1 MYNNLKF
8 ISGRKIFPII
18 EHNNLLTKCTN
29 FGLNNLIS
37 NCKIVNNTP
46 IRYFSTYISKNP
58 TLKDDFAQSYLI
70 TREVP
75 EYTGSTDELN
85 KSLVNKLEDL
95 SKDLVIK
102 LDSIPFE
109 LNYTDLSYNVV
120 SVPNN
125 YPYHSHSTE
134 GSISLQITN
143 NELWTESQRENRIY
157 GIEKNIL
164 YRKIKPST
172 MLLSDRYIPERYKH
186 RYKRGEE
193 DIDQGYAT
201 NLFEKNIIGVIRE
214 VNAKDAIK
222 LIRCAYLLKIPV
234 GYERMCYLLSL
245 VLSTINTLS
254 TKEIVELAVCVRSYV
269 DNDNSYLKFY
279 LLAIGSILEDRCQQL
294 KLLPQQSLIDYM
306 LPLALMQFGEHPI
319 SWSILLNHEILDKI
333 TERFHS
339 LDEKYMANL
348 LVILS
353 SLEQCPDVSNKYYR
367 VYESLVNCLKN
378 ALHAVGSNG
387 ELRAIF
393 NFDAEIMN
401 MLNMPILFPNL
412 EVFRESLFK
421 QVLERSKEFSVNSLA
436 MIYLKHKDEIPK
448 EYSNDVLN
456 MLNKTLL
463 YISPKY
469 VPDLYCC
476 YLKRGEFNAKDNSN
490 YEHYLIMN
498 YKTLSIKNISNVL
511 MYLSI
516 NGKSKCTIYSWIIK
530 RFQMLRLDNKVN
542 NQELLDVVLSMS
554 LVGIQNINVWNRLNL
569 GNLIYQTPKNILV
582 YLGYSFLITNYGDRN
597 SWKVLLERIL
607 LENKHFNPETYEV
620 IKAAQLL
627 EYIPTNTYNPRLY
640 YLLNQCRSLYITKLA
655 RQRHTSPVPYEKMFD
670 KMAIKYK
677 KRVILNDLY
686 EAYYVLPE
694 FNIILDITKDPIK
707 HPTSGT
713 VVGEA
718 VLRHHVWNKMN
729 YRTFTFDDAFWDEFK
744 REDEKGVVWNIDKMV
759 VSFSKFTRLYHLKN
773 RTVERRSPILQTKG
787 RDDRGNA
794 VLRTLRNAMNTKNTS
809 ERSSRIKRLQSIL
822 YQKSSD

>member
-8 ISGRKIFPII
+8 IPGRKIFPII
-18 EHNNLLTKCTN
+18 EYSNLLTKFNN
-29 FGLNNLIS
+29 FSLNTLILK
-37 NCKIVNNTP
+37 CKIINNTP
-46 IRYFSTYISKNP
+46 TNYFTTYVSRNP
-58 TLKDDFAQSYLI
+58 TLKDNFAQSYLI

-75 EYTGSTDELN
+75 EYSGSTDELN

-95 SKDLVIK
+95 SKDLEIK

-109 LNYTDLSYNVV
+109 LNYTDISYNVI
-120 SVPNN
+120 SGSNN

-143 NELWTESQRENRIY
+143 SELWMESQRENRIY

-172 MLLSDRYIPERYKH
+172 MLLVDRYVPEKYK
-186 RYKRGEE
+186 YKNKKGEY
-193 DIDQGYAT
+193 DSNQVYVT
-201 NLFEKNIIGVIRE
+201 NLFEKNIISVISDI
-214 VNAKDAIK
+214 NPKDALK
-222 LIRCAYLLKIPV
+222 LIRSAYLLKIPV
-234 GYERMCYLLSL
+234 GYERMCHLLS
-245 VLSTINTLS
+245 VALSTLNTLS

-279 LLAIGSILEDRCQQL
+279 LLAIGSILEDRCSQL
-294 KLLPQQSLIDYM
+294 KMLSQQSLIDYM

-319 SWSILLNHEILDKI
+319 SWSILLNHDILDKI
-333 TERFHS
+333 TERFHG

-353 SLEQCPDVSNKYYR
+353 SLEHCPDVSNKYYR

-378 ALHAVGSNG
+378 SLHSVEPN
-387 ELRAIF
+387 
-393 NFDAEIMN
+393 EIIN

-421 QVLERSKEFSVNSLA
+421 QVLERPKEFSVNSLS

-448 EYSNDVLN
+448 EYSDDVLN
-456 MLNKTLL
+456 MLNRTLM

-469 VPDLYCC
+469 IPDLYCC

-516 NGKSKCTIYSWIIK
+516 NGKSKCTIYRWIIK
-530 RFQMLRLDNKVN
+530 RFQMLRMDNKVN
-542 NQELLDVVLSMS
+542 SQELLDVVLSMS

-582 YLGYSFLITNYGDRN
+582 YLGYSFLITNYGDKN

-620 IKAAQLL
+620 IKAAQIL

-640 YLLNQCRSLYITKLA
+640 YLLNQCRSLYITKLT

-670 KMAIKYK
+670 RLSIKYK

-686 EAYYVLPE
+686 EAYYLLPE

-718 VLRHHVWNKMN
+718 VLRHHVWNKMK
-729 YRTFTFDDAFWDEFK
+729 YRTFTFEDGFWDEFK
-744 REDEKGVVWNIDKMV
+744 KEDENGVVWNIEKMI

-773 RTVERRSPILQTKG
+773 RTVGKRFPILQTKE
-787 RDDRGNA
+787 RDEKGNA
-794 VLRTLRNAMNTKNTS
+794 VLRSLRNAMNTKNTG

-822 YQKSSD
+822 YQKSAD